1 MNHTAECCIPASH
14 PSLPGHFPG
23 NPIVPAVVIL
33 NEVIATCNDWQPTI
47 HVSGVNNAKFIAP
60 LLPDQHF
67 NISLSHTGK
76 STIAFEC
83 LINDKTLVSGKLSI
97 DVDPS

>member
-1 MNHTAECCIPASH
+1 MNHIVECCIPASH

-33 NEVIATCNDWQPTI
+33 NEVIATCNDWQPTV
-47 HVSGVNNAKFIAP
+47 HVTGVNSAKFMAP
-60 LLPDQHF
+60 LLPDQQF
-67 NISLSHTGK
+67 SISLSHTGK

-83 LINDKTLVSGKLSI
+83 SIKGKTLVSGKLLI
-97 DVDPS
+97 NANTN